1 MTRVCCNIFYINVWN
16 FAILIDIVY
25 EFWAHTHKN
34 VSHLC
39 LSITVDSKKLKNIYF
54 IGFLSLMYF
63 ICLFIKRNF
72 FLLKTFPFFFFLCLT
87 DKNPLMN
94 EFLAQIKSTPDLQT
108 LFDSIQ
114 KDSSGSVTE
123 STVLMDVS

>member
-1 MTRVCCNIFYINVWN
+1 MQ
-16 FAILIDIVY
+16 
-25 EFWAHTHKN
+25 
-34 VSHLC
+34 
-39 LSITVDSKKLKNIYF
+39 
-54 IGFLSLMYF
+54 
-63 ICLFIKRNF
+63 F
-72 FLLKTFPFFFFLCLT
+72 FLIKTFPFFFFFLCMT

>member
-1 MTRVCCNIFYINVWN
+1 
-16 FAILIDIVY
+16 
-25 EFWAHTHKN
+25 
-34 VSHLC
+34 
-39 LSITVDSKKLKNIYF
+39 
-54 IGFLSLMYF
+54 MYF
-63 ICLFIKRNF
+63 ICLLNAIFSYKNISF
-72 FLLKTFPFFFFLCLT
+72 FFFFLCMT

>member
-1 MTRVCCNIFYINVWN
+1 M
-16 FAILIDIVY
+16 
-25 EFWAHTHKN
+25 
-34 VSHLC
+34 
-39 LSITVDSKKLKNIYF
+39 
-54 IGFLSLMYF
+54 
-63 ICLFIKRNF
+63 
-72 FLLKTFPFFFFLCLT
+72 T